1 LIHEPAA
8 ARPADLFAA
17 LPPEWPEADLRAR
30 IRRATIDSG
39 QKVVVLDDDPTGTQT
54 VHSLPVLTEWTPQVL
69 AAAWE
74 EAETTFYIL
83 TNSRRHPSEV
93 AAQMNREIAHNVARV
108 ARQRGVEPVVV
119 SRSDSTLRG
128 HYPGEVAALSDALEE
143 ELGIHYDGIV
153 LAPFFLEGGRYTL
166 GDVHWVQ
173 SGEILLPAA
182 QTEFAQDATFG
193 YRHSD
198 LRQWVAEKTGGRVP
212 ADSVLSVRL
221 EDARSGGPACVA
233 RLLEQAQGR
242 QPIVVNALS
251 YRDLE
256 VLVWGMMQAEGRG
269 KRFLSRT
276 AASFVQVRGGI
287 PDRGLLTAAELWPA
301 EGAKGVGG
309 LTVAGSYVQRTTD
322 QLARALKLA
331 GTVGLELCV
340 RRVLDRESRAGEIA
354 RVARRLERALDQ
366 GSDAILYTSRELFV
380 PPGATQLQAAQQVSD
395 ALVSVLRELSAR
407 PRYLIGK
414 GGITSSDLATAALGV
429 RRARV
434 LGQIAP
440 GVPVWRLGP
449 ESRYPELPYVV
460 FPGNV
465 GGPDTLAAVIET
477 LRGH

>member
-1 LIHEPAA
+1 LTPEPGA
-8 ARPADLFAA
+8 ARPADLFAG
-17 LPPEWPEADLRAR
+17 LPPEWPEEDLRAR
-30 IRRATIDSG
+30 IRQATIASG
-39 QKVVVLDDDPTGTQT
+39 RKVIVLDDDPTGTQT
-54 VHSLPVLTEWTPQVL
+54 VHSLPVLTEWTSQVL
-69 AAAWE
+69 AAAWD
-74 EAETTFYIL
+74 EAETTFYVL
-83 TNSRRHPSEV
+83 TNSRRHPPDV
-93 AAQMNREIAHNVARV
+93 AAALSRQIARNVAQV

-128 HYPGEVAALSDALEE
+128 HFPGEVTALADALEE
-143 ELGIHYDGIV
+143 ELGIRYDGIL

-182 QTEFAQDATFG
+182 QTEFARDATFG
-193 YRHSD
+193 YRRSD
-198 LRQWVAEKTGGRVP
+198 LRQWVAEKTGGCVP
-212 ADSVLSVRL
+212 AGSVLSVRL

-256 VLVWGMMQAEGRG
+256 VLVWGTMQAEERG
-269 KRFLSRT
+269 KRFLFRT

-287 PDRGLLTAAELWPA
+287 PARGLLAAAELWPA
-301 EGAKGVGG
+301 GDREGTGG

-322 QLARALKLA
+322 QLSRALELA
-331 GTVGLELCV
+331 GTVGVELRV
-340 RRVLDRESRAGEIA
+340 RRVLDLELQAGEIA
-354 RVARRLERALDQ
+354 RVARQLQRALAQ
-366 GSDAILYTSRELFV
+366 GSDAILYTSRELYV

-395 ALVSVLRELSAR
+395 ALVSVLGELSVH

-449 ESRYPELPYVV
+449 ESRYPGLPYVV

-465 GGPDTLAAVIET
+465 GGPDALAAVIET
-477 LRGH
+477 LRSL